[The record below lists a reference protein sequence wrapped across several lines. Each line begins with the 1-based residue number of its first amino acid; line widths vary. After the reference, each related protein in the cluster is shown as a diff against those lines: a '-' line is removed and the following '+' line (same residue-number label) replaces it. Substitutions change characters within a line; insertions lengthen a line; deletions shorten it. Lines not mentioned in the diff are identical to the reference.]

1 MTMTMIT
8 IIMIIII
15 IICHVEP
22 EIIIFVFMIIFD
34 VASVGHNFIVVSTH
48 LYNIV
53 LSKTLN
59 IGKIT

>member
-1 MTMTMIT
+1 
-8 IIMIIII
+8 MIIII